1 MVFMSKPT
9 LPARRIIELDLLRGF
24 FIVVIILDHLQFW
37 PSPLQY
43 FTGQGRLWVSAA
55 EGFFLISGLLIGY
68 LRAYKGAGEPLK
80 DLSIKLWKRAGML
93 WLWCVIVTLIVL
105 ALSVYLPGSN
115 ALLPELPTAD
125 LAPSQTALIWNIVTM
140 NYASDWIYFLRLYAI
155 MLALTPV
162 FVWFIRQKQVFAFFT
177 LMAVSY
183 VVSVVFGFS
192 EAALQWQVLYFGAAL
207 IGWKLETILAWFAAR
222 PSLRAATIFGLITV
236 TLATMVFSYFM
247 VHGWAYVESSTTSIS
262 LDTYLSIR
270 SNVDPVFSNNPM
282 ALPRILL
289 SFVWFGGLLALFYV
303 GKKWIE
309 RYLGWLLLDFG
320 RASLSVYC
328 LQAIVLVVV
337 LKLIQPTGN
346 FWLNAVV
353 GLAILVLIW
362 GLLKI
367 PLLNKIL
374 PK

>member
-1 MVFMSKPT
+1 MSKPT

>member
-1 MVFMSKPT
+1 MSKPT

-43 FTGQGRLWVSAA
+43 LTGQGRLWVSAA
-55 EGFFLISGLLIGY
+55 EGFFIISGLLIGY
-68 LRAYKGAGEPLK
+68 LRAYKGARESLK

-93 WLWCVIVTLIVL
+93 WLWCVIITAAVL
-105 ALSVYLPGSN
+105 ALSAFLPGPT
-115 ALLPELPTAD
+115 ALLPEAPGAD
-125 LAPSQTALIWNIVTM
+125 IASSWPVLVWNIITT

-162 FVWFIRQKQVFAFFT
+162 FLWFIRKGHALAFFA
-177 LMAVSY
+177 LMVGAYLFSLA
-183 VVSVVFGFS
+183 FGFN
-192 EAALQWQVLYFGAAL
+192 EAALQWQALYFGAGF
-207 IGWKLETILAWFAAR
+207 IGWKLEAILAWFARR
-222 PSLRAATIFGLITV
+222 PTLRSATIFGLIV
-236 TLATMVFSYFM
+236 AALSSMIFSYFM
-247 VHGWAYVESSTTSIS
+247 VHGWSYVESPTTSIS

-289 SFVWFGGLLALFYV
+289 SFLWFGGLLALFHV
-303 GKKWIE
+303 GRGWLE
-309 RYLGWLLLDFG
+309 RFFGWLLLDFG
-320 RASLSVYC
+320 RASLSAYC
-328 LQAIVLVVV
+328 LQAIVLVFV
-337 LKLIQPTGN
+337 LKAVQPTGN
-346 FWLNAVV
+346 YWLNA
-353 GLAILVLIW
+353 LAGIVLLVLVW

-367 PLLNKIL
+367 PLLKKIL